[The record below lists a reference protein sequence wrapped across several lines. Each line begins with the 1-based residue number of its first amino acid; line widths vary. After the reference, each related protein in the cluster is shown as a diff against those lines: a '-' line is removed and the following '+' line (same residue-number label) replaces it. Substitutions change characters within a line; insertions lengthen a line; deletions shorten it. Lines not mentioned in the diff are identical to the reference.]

1 MRQPQLPPPIIVA
14 TQSDL
19 LELAAVLADQPR
31 IACDTESNSLHA
43 YRGRTC
49 LIQFSTPAADYLI
62 DPLSLDDI
70 SALAAVFANPAVEKV
85 FHAAEYDLI
94 CLKRDFDFD
103 IHPIFDTM
111 AAARVCGYERIGLS
125 NMLGDL
131 LGIKHSK
138 RHQTAD
144 WAGRPLT
151 DSQLRYAQTD
161 THFLLRLRE
170 LLHAELERAGR
181 LEEAREYFADFADF
195 DLKEETFD
203 PEGFWALFRP
213 DSLNPP
219 QMAILR
225 ELYILRDELAR
236 ENDSPSHMLISNK
249 ALLTL
254 ARSAPTQHKQLF
266 GISGLPAWLAR
277 RNGRDII
284 EAIAHGSGSRPPS
297 DRPRQKPIPQA
308 IVDRYTALHTW
319 RKRVAVDRG
328 VESDVIISRGALWA
342 IAHRN
347 PASVDDLCAIRGL
360 GPWRRRTYGPDLVAI
375 VNDQPLGGSE

>member
-1 MRQPQLPPPIIVA
+1 MNPPQLPPPIIIA
-14 TQSDL
+14 TRADL
-19 LELAAVLADQPR
+19 LKLVESLSGQPR

-49 LIQFSTPAADYLI
+49 LIQFSTPAADYLV
-62 DPLSLDDI
+62 DPLGIDDI
-70 SALAAVFANPAVEKV
+70 SALAAIFADPAIEKI

-103 IHPIFDTM
+103 VIPIFDTM

-144 WAGRPLT
+144 WARRPLT
-151 DSQLRYAQTD
+151 ESQLHYAQMD
-161 THFLLRLRE
+161 THYLLRLRD
-170 LLHAELERAGR
+170 LLHIELERAGR

-195 DLKEETFD
+195 QVKADEFD
-203 PEGFWALFRP
+203 PDGFWDLFRP
-213 DSLNPP
+213 DSLNPR
-219 QMAILR
+219 QIAILR

-236 ENDSPSHMLISNK
+236 ENDTPTHLLISNK

-254 ARSAPTQHKQLF
+254 TKSAPVQHKQLF

-277 RNGRDII
+277 QNGRDLI
-284 EAIAHGSGSRPPS
+284 EAIAHGAASRPPTA
-297 DRPRQKPIPQA
+297 RARQKPIPQA
-308 IVDRYTALHTW
+308 IVDRYTALHAW
-319 RKRVAVDRG
+319 RKCVAIERG

-347 PASVDDLCAIRGL
+347 PASIDDLRAIRGL
-360 GPWRRRTYGPDLVAI
+360 GPWRRKTYGPDLVAI
-375 VNDQPLGGSE
+375 VNAHEG